1 MCDPIS
7 PSCYKPGSIAP
18 EFIKEVE
25 DKLSRRLGQQVS
37 LVLGDGIIAM
47 KADSVLPTGAST
59 VVMMSAGPLLRRR
72 RTSEWGDALEKKI
85 SRLRGR
91 AQDVEDLFAEIQRSP
106 GPEETG
112 AIVLG
117 HVGDYDDEFF
127 EALTQVI
134 AHEQAELR
142 LRRARSFEMLRDYLR
157 TVRRRADNDETGE
170 MWRELVQG
178 AARETDLFGGQG

>member
-1 MCDPIS
+1 MCDPLLS
-7 PSCYKPGSIAP
+7 SCYEPGGIAP

-25 DKLSRRLGQQVS
+25 DKLSRRLGQRVS

-59 VVMMSAGPLLRRR
+59 MVMSAGPLLRRR
-72 RTSEWGDALEKKI
+72 LASGWVDTLEKKI
-85 SRLRGR
+85 SRLCGR
-91 AQDVEDLFAEIQRSP
+91 TQEVKDLFAEIQKSP

-127 EALTQVI
+127 EALAQVI
-134 AHEQAELR
+134 VHEQAELR

-157 TVRRRADNDETGE
+157 MVRRRADNGETGE

-178 AARETDLFGGQG
+178 AARERDLFSGQG